1 MDMVHSPKLA
11 PQLFETPDN
20 PAPNNAIFQTI
31 VTADKVELRAMS
43 APPTTKHVR
52 GTVVLLNGRADYVE
66 RYFETMGELQRRG
79 FHVVA
84 FDWRGQ
90 GASDRLIG
98 DRLRGFVRR
107 FSQFDEDLRSVM
119 EKLVL
124 PTCPAP
130 YLALGHSTGGHILLR
145 NVFGKTWFTRAIC
158 TSPLLGFQYGAWPK
172 SVAFFLATAGT
183 ALGFG
188 RMYLPGYAHGPF
200 LLRGF
205 PNNPLTSD
213 ERRWDRDKRTLEM
226 QSKLGVGGP
235 TFAWFF
241 AALASLDKLNREKRR
256 AGPSC
261 PVLLITA
268 GRDRVVDTKATQDF
282 ANSVPGITQVMI
294 RDSLHE
300 ILIERDSIRIEFW
313 AAFDSYI
320 SST

>member
-1 MDMVHSPKLA
+1 M
-11 PQLFETPDN
+11 
-20 PAPNNAIFQTI
+20 I
-31 VTADKVELRAMS
+31 
-43 APPTTKHVR
+43 APPASKTVR
-52 GTVVLLNGRADYVE
+52 GTVVLLNGRADYIE
-66 RYFETMGELQRRG
+66 RYFETIRELQSRG

-107 FSQFDEDLRSVM
+107 FSQFDEDLRAVM
-119 EKLVL
+119 ETLAL
-124 PTCPAP
+124 PSCPEP
-130 YLALGHSTGGHILLR
+130 YYALGHSTGGHILLR
-145 NVFGKTWFTRAIC
+145 NVFGKSWFKRVIC

-172 SVAFFLATAGT
+172 SVAYLLAAATTAFG
-183 ALGFG
+183 LG
-188 RMYLPGYAHGPF
+188 RLYLPGYAHGPF

-205 PNNPLTSD
+205 ANNPLTSD
-213 ERRWDRDKRTLEM
+213 ERRWDRDKRTLEL

-241 AALASLDKLNREKRR
+241 AALMSLDKLNREKRR
-256 AGPSC
+256 AGPTC

-282 ANSVPGITQVMI
+282 ANRVPGISQVMI

-300 ILIERDSIRIEFW
+300 ILIERDTIRTEFW

-320 SST
+320 ASA